1 MKTLE
6 NIQNVN
12 SNAANVASNNNKIND
27 FGQKIGG
34 ARKDLYQAAH
44 EWAAQLA
51 DITAE
56 ALTKAGGV
64 SKLVRLPNL
73 EKLTEAGAITADQAR
88 AALIIWRGIERK
100 PQGSYRADRWAERTR
115 ARLEAAA
122 AVITATEPQGEDV
135 ADIIRA
141 ARESAEFAVITAA
154 QWPAEPFTFGNYTVS
169 YSLYS
174 EPRKLRIIGGRY
186 YRGEASTDPADI
198 VRQLREMTAADA
210 EKAAESRARGP
221 RLGVYHTSDFTRYF
235 IAVEN
240 KCEIVLKVCDTYQE
254 ATEAARNERAELLA
268 KYENLK
274 SFPALRRSW
283 NRPRVGKEWHAE
295 DVTPEQF
302 AAAIPFKGVEFG
314 NWLNQDER
322 AALLNS
328 AFDGFH
334 DLADLLGIAPAAVSL
349 GGMLNFSFATRGHA
363 GSAAHFDSCYNTIN
377 LNKRNGAGCMAHE
390 WLHACDHFAAVLAGR
405 GSCTSWGEAFATECN
420 KESNHPAD
428 IAARELVAAIRK
440 MDYYTRSRNYQTIS
454 GKSQGG
460 ADYYTQPCELAA
472 RGFEGVV
479 LYLLNCAGG
488 CSDFLVNLQSWRDFE
503 RDDAGHR
510 RDCYPY
516 PSDAEAAALV
526 PYYVAFFRALFGSCQ
541 VSKKAAEGVA
551 AATLQAAEEK
561 AEADRRA
568 AEKAEQERKES
579 EERRAAR
586 RAELDRKAEE
596 QRKENERKAE
606 EIKQK
611 AAHAVELL
619 RDVLTARHFD
629 TIATGYDSATAYA
642 VAHLEGEIYTLSA
655 DIKTADEQGRPY
667 VANRPAACVSYKYI
681 HNAKRII
688 CRRWQGASI
697 RSNKRTARELVESLG
712 AVDVRDIVRTFADF
726 EKADTWQA
734 AAHLWDATQ
743 RLHEAQGRRASEA
756 TEKPAT
762 GTKAAEGTDTKPAT
776 ADGLTMEKY
785 SEKATVIRGYNAD
798 QLAELLAMGGKEW
811 RNLKGGK
818 GVIFS
823 TRRHADE
830 LAAWME
836 KQQGE
841 GTTAP
846 AADQPAES
854 APAATL
860 QEAGEISD
868 TESETPAETLPD
880 WATEGARAT
889 ILRNGEQLRGYITE
903 IHKAFRG
910 GHYLCTFHELG
921 TLFNIPVNV
930 SDCAPVEEPAA
941 VLPDWLTVG
950 ARVRTRGR
958 YMLSARTMRRE
969 WVEGEEMTVKA
980 INADF
985 VSLEN
990 RRDDGI
996 ITSSQSIA
1004 TENAAAELTPI
1015 YSASEKLRNSESKES
1030 DAFNLPS
1037 RDEIRQT
1044 AKLGEA
1050 TEIEPAAIA
1059 ASIDTNEDT
1068 ADASEE
1074 PAEVISTP
1082 TRTKSLTYQDQ
1093 PDPDTLPAD
1102 LPAELLKFY
1111 EVNRDASEENPAP
1124 VCLFYEPGVK
1134 KYQAFGSDAHL
1145 LAQEFGAAVITFTE
1159 GTEYRHGATF
1169 PHAIDFADFPAAELS
1184 ARLHWLTRE
1193 GYAVAVFAA
1202 ADCLPTLNPAAPD
1215 WQERDRA
1222 RRDRCYSETLEL
1234 GDGVTRVMESERNIY
1249 DFHYELSFR
1258 YYKGGDLLAMFHAT
1272 GYPEKWDY
1280 IGTIRPPHA
1289 GRFSN
1294 GAMVEHFATIWQ
1306 AERYILAEIAKG
1318 LQPYNTPTDPAP
1330 EPSGDGV
1337 GICHSFDTNQDTAT
1351 LQEAG
1356 EITAD
1361 PLCITITREEIETT
1375 SALYNFAAD
1384 TLVRLRYNNPE
1395 CINTDEGFAYVW
1407 GRPCI
1412 DKAADALNIDRA
1424 ALFDWC
1430 YNNSDFITT
1439 RVIVR
1444 AAIALSPNSPA
1455 PNQAHRLFEWSLIE
1469 ERAKTADG
1477 RTLTVAG
1484 YFFRAPRVFDA
1495 KYYKELITAEW
1506 WGNDPRP
1513 FQFGDHSFSCI
1524 YKGGDMWDILS
1535 ADGTRQQDLTTDE
1548 LADFLEEEYKYSRKA
1563 AAKSEA
1569 PKPQPSAWVTDYT
1582 ADDFLKLE
1590 ANPEAIEADGDIMGK
1605 RLRHCQS
1612 GGLGE
1617 LQVFIQDY
1625 AGNERHAIYYIWDE
1639 FMQEVR
1645 ANVRPLDW
1653 LRRHFCP
1660 ANGWHEVAA

>member
-1 MKTLE
+1 M
-6 NIQNVN
+6 
-12 SNAANVASNNNKIND
+12 
-27 FGQKIGG
+27 
-34 ARKDLYQAAH
+34 
-44 EWAAQLA
+44 
-51 DITAE
+51 
-56 ALTKAGGV
+56 
-64 SKLVRLPNL
+64 
-73 EKLTEAGAITADQAR
+73 
-88 AALIIWRGIERK
+88 
-100 PQGSYRADRWAERTR
+100 
-115 ARLEAAA
+115 
-122 AVITATEPQGEDV
+122 
-135 ADIIRA
+135 ADIIKA

-174 EPRKLRIIGGRY
+174 EPRKLRIIGARY

-221 RLGVYHTSDFTRYF
+221 RLGVYHTSDYTRYF

-254 ATEAARNERAELLA
+254 AAEAARNERAELLA

-302 AAAIPFKGVEFG
+302 AAVLPFRGVEFG

-334 DLADLLGIAPAAVSL
+334 DLADLLGIPAAAVSL
-349 GGMLNFSFATRGHA
+349 GGRLNFSFATRGHA

-440 MDYYTRSRNYQTIS
+440 MDYYTRSRNYQLIS

-541 VSKKAAEGVA
+541 VSEKAAEGVA
-551 AATLQAAEEK
+551 AATLQAQQEK

-568 AEKAEQERKES
+568 QEKAEQERKAS

-596 QRKENERKAE
+596 QRKESERKAAE
-606 EIKQK
+606 VK
-611 AAHAVELL
+611 AKAEATRAAIVE
-619 RDVLTARHFD
+619 RLTAAHFD
-629 TIATGYDSATAYA
+629 TIATDCDAAA
-642 VAHLEGEIYTLSA
+642 VYFAAHLEGEIYTGKA
-655 DIKTADEQGRPY
+655 DIKSDPAEIAATVQAAP
-667 VANRPAACVSYKYI
+667 VACLQYKYI
-681 HNAKRII
+681 HNAKRVI
-688 CRRWQGASI
+688 CHRWQVASV
-697 RSNKRTARELVESLG
+697 RSNKRTARELLESLQPSE
-712 AVDVRDIVRTFADF
+712 VRAICRAFVDF
-726 EKADTWQA
+726 ESADNWQKAARIWSD
-734 AAHLWDATQ
+734 TQ
-743 RLHEAQGRRASEA
+743 RTHEAQKAAQNRTSSESNAESISSAAESRERKA
-756 TEKPAT
+756 TAKPANEPT
-762 GTKAAEGTDTKPAT
+762 ANEPTEGNQES

-836 KQQGE
+836 QQQGE

-854 APAATL
+854 VPAATL
-860 QEAGEISD
+860 EPAQDITD
-868 TESETPAETLPD
+868 TESETPAETLPE
-880 WATEGARAT
+880 WATEGARVT

-910 GHYLCTFHELG
+910 AHYLCTFHELG

-941 VLPDWLTVG
+941 VLPEWLKVG

-1015 YSASEKLRNSESKES
+1015 YSASEISQPAES
-1030 DAFNLPS
+1030 
-1037 RDEIRQT
+1037 
-1044 AKLGEA
+1044 
-1050 TEIEPAAIA
+1050 EPAAIA
-1059 ASIDTNEDT
+1059 ASEEKGAPLTEPNRDGLPDWLHVGTRFCLLDFVTGKPTAVRYTCAAIDYEAKTVTIPEAADTFRGGSRVYRWDAFHWATFAPVTDEGETETPETWQAGRVTVTKT
-1068 ADASEE
+1068 ADTITTTENRKTDVFEIVDEWPAGYYVWNIGREHFPVPGYLPLCKDGVNVESFQRNIDRDHLKAIKVQSE
-1074 PAEVISTP
+1074 AAALACMDYAYHHDRP
-1082 TRTKSLTYQDQ
+1082 TREDY
-1093 PDPDTLPAD
+1093 
-1102 LPAELLKFY
+1102 LK
-1111 EVNRDASEENPAP
+1111 V
-1124 VCLFYEPGVK
+1124 
-1134 KYQAFGSDAHL
+1134 
-1145 LAQEFGAAVITFTE
+1145 LAQ
-1159 GTEYRHGATF
+1159 Y
-1169 PHAIDFADFPAAELS
+1169 
-1184 ARLHWLTRE
+1184 
-1193 GYAVAVFAA
+1193 
-1202 ADCLPTLNPAAPD
+1202 
-1215 WQERDRA
+1215 
-1222 RRDRCYSETLEL
+1222 
-1234 GDGVTRVMESERNIY
+1234 
-1249 DFHYELSFR
+1249 
-1258 YYKGGDLLAMFHAT
+1258 
-1272 GYPEKWDY
+1272 
-1280 IGTIRPPHA
+1280 
-1289 GRFSN
+1289 
-1294 GAMVEHFATIWQ
+1294 
-1306 AERYILAEIAKG
+1306 
-1318 LQPYNTPTDPAP
+1318 PTDPAP
-1330 EPSGDGV
+1330 DPSGEGV
-1337 GICHSFDTNQDTAT
+1337 GICHSYEKGAQCYSTPEK
-1351 LQEAG
+1351 LGEA
-1356 EITAD
+1356 AD
-1361 PLCITITREEIETT
+1361 PLSDIISEAVKQESRTVSGLNYGPIKYLRNNVLYANNGRTTAENMKEYENNLHRVTDPDTYAAYLLSSYDVFVDETQVYCDLRRVFPSLTFQELCKLINDHMGENQQGNGIAAALVPDCVILAGGDEYTRRKFKERH
-1375 SALYNFAAD
+1375 D
-1384 TLVRLRYNNPE
+1384 RYSRRR
-1395 CINTDEGFAYVW
+1395 TDEKDGYNGQQWARWYD
-1407 GRPCI
+1407 RESL
-1412 DKAADALNIDRA
+1412 ALHLLLSEELFYIWENRRA
-1424 ALFDWC
+1424 A
-1430 YNNSDFITT
+1430 
-1439 RVIVR
+1439 R
-1444 AAIALSPNSPA
+1444 ALTYMQESYPDA
-1455 PNQAHRLFEWSLIE
+1455 
-1469 ERAKTADG
+1469 TAD
-1477 RTLTVAG
+1477 
-1484 YFFRAPRVFDA
+1484 
-1495 KYYKELITAEW
+1495 
-1506 WGNDPRP
+1506 
-1513 FQFGDHSFSCI
+1513 
-1524 YKGGDMWDILS
+1524 
-1535 ADGTRQQDLTTDE
+1535 
-1548 LADFLEEEYKYSRKA
+1548 
-1563 AAKSEA
+1563 
-1569 PKPQPSAWVTDYT
+1569 
-1582 ADDFLKLE
+1582 
-1590 ANPEAIEADGDIMGK
+1590 
-1605 RLRHCQS
+1605 
-1612 GGLGE
+1612 E
-1617 LQVFIQDY
+1617 LQAVFMK
-1625 AGNERHAIYYIWDE
+1625 HAEAVREIY
-1639 FMQEVR
+1639 
-1645 ANVRPLDW
+1645 
-1653 LRRHFCP
+1653 
-1660 ANGWHEVAA
+1660 G

>member
-1 MKTLE
+1 MNTTINTTNRE
-6 NIQNVN
+6 NM
-12 SNAANVASNNNKIND
+12 NAANMGASNKIND

-34 ARKDLYQAAH
+34 ARKDLYQAAN
-44 EWAAQLA
+44 EWAEKLA

-73 EKLTEAGAITADQAR
+73 ESMAAAGAITADQAR

-122 AVITATEPQGEDV
+122 AIITGTEPTADNV
-135 ADIIRA
+135 ADIIKA
-141 ARESAEFAVITAA
+141 ARESAEFAVISAA
-154 QWPAEPFTFGNYTVS
+154 NWPADPFTFGNYTVS

-174 EPRKLRIIGGRY
+174 TPAKLRIIGGHY

-198 VRQLREMTAADA
+198 ARQLREMTAADA

-221 RLGVYHTSDFTRYF
+221 RLGVYHTSDYTRYF

-268 KYENLK
+268 KYEALRT
-274 SFPALRRSW
+274 FPALRRAW

-302 AAAIPFKGVEFG
+302 AAVIPFKGVEFG

-334 DLADLLGIAPAAVSL
+334 DLADLLGIPAAAVSL

-363 GSAAHFDSCYNTIN
+363 GSAAHFDSAFNTIN

-428 IAARELVAAIRK
+428 IAARELVAEIRK
-440 MDYYTRSRNYQTIS
+440 MDYYTRSKNYQIIS
-454 GKSQGG
+454 GKTQGG

-516 PSDAEAAALV
+516 PSDAEAAALL
-526 PYYVAFFRALFGSCQ
+526 PYYMAFFRALFGACE
-541 VSKKAAEGVA
+541 VSQKAAEGVA
-551 AATLQAAEEK
+551 AATLQAAQEK

-579 EERRAAR
+579 EARRAAR

-596 QRKENERKAE
+596 QRKEQERQAAEIKAKAE
-606 EIKQK
+606 ATR
-611 AAHAVELL
+611 AAIAE
-619 RDVLTARHFD
+619 RLTAAHFD
-629 TIATGYDSATAYA
+629 TIATDCDAAA
-642 VAHLEGEIYTLSA
+642 VYFAAHLEGEIYTGKVE
-655 DIKTADEQGRPY
+655 IKSDPAEIAAAVQAAP
-667 VANRPAACVSYKYI
+667 VACLKYKYI
-681 HNAKRII
+681 HNAKRVI
-688 CRRWQGASI
+688 CHRWQVASV
-697 RSNKRTARELVESLG
+697 RSNKRTARELLASLQPSE
-712 AVDVRDIVRTFADF
+712 VRAICRAFVDF
-726 EKADTWQA
+726 ERADNWQKAARIWSD
-734 AAHLWDATQ
+734 TQ
-743 RLHEAQGRRASEA
+743 RTHEAQKAA
-756 TEKPAT
+756 QKPANEPT
-762 GTKAAEGTDTKPAT
+762 ANDQAESAT
-776 ADGLTMEKY
+776 TAQGLTMEKY

-798 QLAELLAMGGKEW
+798 QLAELLEMGGKEW

-823 TRRHADE
+823 TRRHGDE

-836 KQQGE
+836 QQQGE

-846 AADQPAES
+846 ATDQPAES
-854 APAATL
+854 VPAATL
-860 QEAGEISD
+860 EPAQDITATTNE
-868 TESETPAETLPD
+868 PAETLPE
-880 WATEGARAT
+880 WATEGARVT

-903 IHKAFRG
+903 IHKTFRG
-910 GHYLCTFHELG
+910 ERYTCTFNELG
-921 TLFNIPVNV
+921 TLFNTRVNV
-930 SDCAPVEEPAA
+930 SDCAPVEIPA
-941 VLPDWLTVG
+941 LPDWLRVG

-958 YMLSARTMRRE
+958 YMISARNMRRE

-990 RRDDGI
+990 RNEEGI
-996 ITSSQSIA
+996 ITNSQSIA
-1004 TENAAAELTPI
+1004 TENAAAELTPVL
-1015 YSASEKLRNSESKES
+1015 YEASEITAPAESEPAES
-1030 DAFNLPS
+1030 
-1037 RDEIRQT
+1037 
-1044 AKLGEA
+1044 
-1050 TEIEPAAIA
+1050 EPAAIA
-1059 ASIDTNEDT
+1059 ASIDTNEPET
-1068 ADASEE
+1068 NKGETT
-1074 PAEVISTP
+1074 STP
-1082 TRTKSLTYQDQ
+1082 TRAKSLTYQDQ

-1111 EVNRDASEENPAP
+1111 EVNRDASDENPAP

-1145 LAQEFGAAVITFTE
+1145 LAQEFGAAVITFTQ
-1159 GTEYRHGATF
+1159 GTEYKHGEFF
-1169 PHAIDFADFPAAELS
+1169 PHPIDQADFPAAELTD
-1184 ARLHWLTRE
+1184 RLHWLARE

-1215 WQERDRA
+1215 WQERDKA
-1222 RRDRCYSETLEL
+1222 RRAQRYSETMEL
-1234 GDGVTRVMESERNIY
+1234 SDGVTRIMESERNLY
-1249 DFHYELSFR
+1249 DCHYELSFR

-1318 LQPYNTPTDPAP
+1318 LQPYHKPTDQVLINLEGLWFFGTISRTTGHLSMRGSQIAMANFTDF
-1330 EPSGDGV
+1330 G
-1337 GICHSFDTNQDTAT
+1337 TYTAKI
-1351 LQEAG
+1351 Q
-1356 EITAD
+1356 
-1361 PLCITITREEIETT
+1361 PLSITINCDYKVEPPQQLVISNITT
-1375 SALYNFAAD
+1375 TPHLQLALKSTY
-1384 TLVRLRYNNPE
+1384 RLR
-1395 CINTDEGFAYVW
+1395 F
-1407 GRPCI
+1407 
-1412 DKAADALNIDRA
+1412 DKVYR
-1424 ALFDWC
+1424 
-1430 YNNSDFITT
+1430 
-1439 RVIVR
+1439 
-1444 AAIALSPNSPA
+1444 
-1455 PNQAHRLFEWSLIE
+1455 
-1469 ERAKTADG
+1469 
-1477 RTLTVAG
+1477 
-1484 YFFRAPRVFDA
+1484 
-1495 KYYKELITAEW
+1495 
-1506 WGNDPRP
+1506 
-1513 FQFGDHSFSCI
+1513 
-1524 YKGGDMWDILS
+1524 
-1535 ADGTRQQDLTTDE
+1535 
-1548 LADFLEEEYKYSRKA
+1548 
-1563 AAKSEA
+1563 
-1569 PKPQPSAWVTDYT
+1569 
-1582 ADDFLKLE
+1582 
-1590 ANPEAIEADGDIMGK
+1590 
-1605 RLRHCQS
+1605 
-1612 GGLGE
+1612 GE
-1617 LQVFIQDY
+1617 S
-1625 AGNERHAIYYIWDE
+1625 YI
-1639 FMQEVR
+1639 F
-1645 ANVRPLDW
+1645 
-1653 LRRHFCP
+1653 
-1660 ANGWHEVAA
+1660 

>member
-1 MKTLE
+1 MNTTINTNRHE
-6 NIQNVN
+6 NM
-12 SNAANVASNNNKIND
+12 NAAAMVAGINNKIND

-34 ARKDLYQAAH
+34 ARKDMYQAAN

-64 SKLVRLPNL
+64 SKLLHLPNL
-73 EKLTEAGAITADQAR
+73 EKMTEAGAISADQAR

-115 ARLEAAA
+115 ARLEAVAA
-122 AVITATEPQGEDV
+122 IITGTEPTADNV
-135 ADIIRA
+135 ADIIKA
-141 ARESAEFAVITAA
+141 ARESAEFAVINAA
-154 QWPAEPFTFGNYTVS
+154 QWPAVPFTFGNYSVS
-169 YSLYS
+169 YNDYCT
-174 EPRKLRIIGGRY
+174 PRKLRIIGGRY
-186 YRGEASTDPADI
+186 YRGEGSTNPADI

-221 RLGVYHTSDFTRYF
+221 RLGVYHTSDYTRYF

-268 KYENLK
+268 KYDALRT
-274 SFPALRRSW
+274 FPALRRSW

-428 IAARELVAAIRK
+428 IAARELVATIRK
-440 MDYYTRSRNYQTIS
+440 MDYYTRTKNYQLIS

-541 VSKKAAEGVA
+541 VSQKAADGVA

-568 AEKAEQERKES
+568 AEKAAKEKAES
-579 EERRAAR
+579 EARRAAR
-586 RAELDRKAEE
+586 RAELDHKAEE
-596 QRKENERKAE
+596 QRKENERKAAE
-606 EIKQK
+606 VK
-611 AAHAVELL
+611 AKAEATRAAIVE
-619 RDVLTARHFD
+619 RLTAAHFD
-629 TIATGYDSATAYA
+629 TIATDCDAAA
-642 VAHLEGEIYTLSA
+642 VYFAAHLEGEIYTGKA
-655 DIKTADEQGRPY
+655 DIKSDPAEIAATVQAAP
-667 VANRPAACVSYKYI
+667 VACLQYKYI
-681 HNAKRII
+681 HNAKRVI
-688 CRRWQGASI
+688 CHRWQVASV
-697 RSNKRTARELVESLG
+697 RSNKRTARELLESLQPSE
-712 AVDVRDIVRTFADF
+712 VRAICRAFVDF
-726 EKADTWQA
+726 ESADNWQKAAKIYADTM
-734 AAHLWDATQ
+734 
-743 RLHEAQGRRASEA
+743 RSREALNKR
-756 TEKPAT
+756 TEKPAN
-762 GTKAAEGTDTKPAT
+762 EPT
-776 ADGLTMEKY
+776 ANEPTESKGESVTTAQGLTMEKY

-823 TRRHADE
+823 TRRHGDE

-836 KQQGE
+836 QQQGE

-854 APAATL
+854 V
-860 QEAGEISD
+860 
-868 TESETPAETLPD
+868 PAETLPE
-880 WATEGARAT
+880 WATEGARVT

-910 GHYLCTFHELG
+910 ARYLCTFHELG

-941 VLPDWLTVG
+941 VLPEWLTVG

-969 WVEGEEMTVKA
+969 WVEGEEMTIKA

-1015 YSASEKLRNSESKES
+1015 YSASEISQPAES
-1030 DAFNLPS
+1030 
-1037 RDEIRQT
+1037 
-1044 AKLGEA
+1044 
-1050 TEIEPAAIA
+1050 EPAAIA
-1059 ASIDTNEDT
+1059 ASIDTNEPET
-1068 ADASEE
+1068 NEAGT
-1074 PAEVISTP
+1074 ISTP
-1082 TRTKSLTYQDQ
+1082 TRAKAYTYQDQ
-1093 PDPDTLPAD
+1093 PAADTLPED

-1111 EVNRDASEENPAP
+1111 EVNRDASDENPAP

-1145 LAQEFGAAVITFTE
+1145 LATEFGAAVITFKQT
-1159 GTEYRHGATF
+1159 TEYKHGKNF
-1169 PHAIDFADFPAAELS
+1169 PHPIDFADFPAAELS
-1184 ARLHWLTRE
+1184 ARLQWLNRE
-1193 GYAVAVFAA
+1193 GYAVAVFAF
-1202 ADCLPTLNPAAPD
+1202 ADGLPTLNPAAPD
-1215 WQERDRA
+1215 WQERDKA
-1222 RRDRCYSETLEL
+1222 RRAQRYSETLEL
-1234 GDGVTRVMESERNIY
+1234 GDGVTRIMESERNIY
-1249 DFHYELSFR
+1249 DCHYELSYR

-1289 GRFSN
+1289 GLFSN

-1306 AERYILAEIAKG
+1306 AERYMLAEIAKG
-1318 LQPYNTPTDPAP
+1318 LQPYHKPTDPAP

-1337 GICHSFDTNQDTAT
+1337 GVCHSY
-1351 LQEAG
+1351 
-1356 EITAD
+1356 
-1361 PLCITITREEIETT
+1361 ETGAPCYST
-1375 SALYNFAAD
+1375 S
-1384 TLVRLRYNNPE
+1384 
-1395 CINTDEGFAYVW
+1395 
-1407 GRPCI
+1407 
-1412 DKAADALNIDRA
+1412 
-1424 ALFDWC
+1424 
-1430 YNNSDFITT
+1430 
-1439 RVIVR
+1439 
-1444 AAIALSPNSPA
+1444 
-1455 PNQAHRLFEWSLIE
+1455 
-1469 ERAKTADG
+1469 
-1477 RTLTVAG
+1477 
-1484 YFFRAPRVFDA
+1484 
-1495 KYYKELITAEW
+1495 
-1506 WGNDPRP
+1506 
-1513 FQFGDHSFSCI
+1513 
-1524 YKGGDMWDILS
+1524 
-1535 ADGTRQQDLTTDE
+1535 
-1548 LADFLEEEYKYSRKA
+1548 
-1563 AAKSEA
+1563 AKSENRREVTTLINGNGQPYKVEVPTVEIHGFTNSGCLA
-1569 PKPQPSAWVTDYT
+1569 HIEENTGLHFEEIHKDSVYRAQPQKW
-1582 ADDFLKLE
+1582 E
-1590 ANPEAIEADGDIMGK
+1590 
-1605 RLRHCQS
+1605 Q
-1612 GGLGE
+1612 
-1617 LQVFIQDY
+1617 
-1625 AGNERHAIYYIWDE
+1625 
-1639 FMQEVR
+1639 
-1645 ANVRPLDW
+1645 
-1653 LRRHFCP
+1653 
-1660 ANGWHEVAA
+1660 VAALLLTYNWLTRYYKCAHRENVLVLRADCNTPTAATLYYKQDGQEFVGIRGAY

>member
-1 MKTLE
+1 MKTLQNINRE
-6 NIQNVN
+6 NI
-12 SNAANVASNNNKIND
+12 NAANTGASYNKIDD
-27 FGQKIGG
+27 FGAKIGG
-34 ARKDLYQAAH
+34 ARKDQYAAAR
-44 EWAAQLA
+44 EWAEKLA

-73 EKLTEAGAITADQAR
+73 ESMTAAGAITADQAR

-122 AVITATEPQGEDV
+122 AIITGTEPTADNV
-135 ADIIRA
+135 ADIIKD
-141 ARESAEFAVITAA
+141 ARESAEFAVISAA
-154 QWPAEPFTFGNYTVS
+154 NWPAEPFTFGNYTVK
-169 YSLYS
+169 YPTYCDTK
-174 EPRKLRIIGGRY
+174 KLRIIGGHY

-198 VRQLREMTAADA
+198 ARQLREMTAADA

-221 RLGVYHTSDFTRYF
+221 RLGIYHTSDYTRYF

-254 ATEAARNERAELLA
+254 AAEAARNERAELLA
-268 KYENLK
+268 KYDNLK

-302 AAAIPFKGVEFG
+302 AAVLPFRGVEFG

-334 DLADLLGIAPAAVSL
+334 DLADLLGIPAAAVSL

-420 KESNHPAD
+420 KESDHPAD
-428 IAARELVAAIRK
+428 IAARDLIRIIK
-440 MDYYTRSRNYQTIS
+440 SMDYYTRSRNYQAIS

-516 PSDAEAAALV
+516 PSDAEAAALL
-526 PYYVAFFRALFGSCQ
+526 PYYMEFFRALFGSCQ
-541 VSKKAAEGVA
+541 VSEKAAEGVA
-551 AATLQAAEEK
+551 AATLQAQQEK

-568 AEKAEQERKES
+568 AEKAEQERKEA

-596 QRKENERKAE
+596 QRKENERKAAE
-606 EIKQK
+606 VK
-611 AAHAVELL
+611 AKAEATRAAIVE
-619 RDVLTARHFD
+619 RLTAAHFD
-629 TIATGYDSATAYA
+629 TIATDCDAAA
-642 VAHLEGEIYTLSA
+642 VYFAAHLEGEIYTGKA
-655 DIKTADEQGRPY
+655 DIKSDPAEIAATVQAAP
-667 VANRPAACVSYKYI
+667 VACLKYKYI
-681 HNAKRII
+681 HNAKRVI
-688 CRRWQGASI
+688 CHRWQVASI
-697 RSNKRTARELVESLG
+697 RSNKRTARELLESLQPSE
-712 AVDVRDIVRTFADF
+712 VRAICCAFVDF
-726 EKADTWQA
+726 ESADNWQKAARIWSD
-734 AAHLWDATQ
+734 TQ
-743 RLHEAQGRRASEA
+743 RTREELNKR
-756 TEKPAT
+756 TEKPAN
-762 GTKAAEGTDTKPAT
+762 EPT
-776 ADGLTMEKY
+776 ANEPTESKGEIVTTAQCLTMEKY
-785 SEKATVIRGYNAD
+785 SEKATVIRGYNAE

-811 RNLKGGK
+811 HRLKGGK

-836 KQQGE
+836 QQQGE

-854 APAATL
+854 VPATTL
-860 QEAGEISD
+860 QEAGEISG
-868 TESETPAETLPD
+868 TES
-880 WATEGARAT
+880 
-889 ILRNGEQLRGYITE
+889 
-903 IHKAFRG
+903 
-910 GHYLCTFHELG
+910 
-921 TLFNIPVNV
+921 
-930 SDCAPVEEPAA
+930 EPAA
-941 VLPDWLTVG
+941 VLPEWLKVG

-1004 TENAAAELTPI
+1004 TDKAAAELTPI
-1015 YSASEKLRNSESKES
+1015 YSASEISQPAES
-1030 DAFNLPS
+1030 
-1037 RDEIRQT
+1037 
-1044 AKLGEA
+1044 
-1050 TEIEPAAIA
+1050 EPAAIA
-1059 ASIDTNEDT
+1059 ASIDTNEAGT
-1068 ADASEE
+1068 
-1074 PAEVISTP
+1074 ISTP
-1082 TRTKSLTYQDQ
+1082 TRAKAYTYQDQ
-1093 PDPDTLPAD
+1093 PAADTLPDD

-1111 EVNRDASEENPAP
+1111 EVNRDASDENPAP

-1145 LAQEFGAAVITFTE
+1145 LALEFGAAVITFTQE
-1159 GTEYRHGATF
+1159 TEYKHGKKF
-1169 PHAIDFADFPAAELS
+1169 PHPIDFADFPAAELS
-1184 ARLHWLTRE
+1184 ARLQWLNRE

-1202 ADCLPTLNPAAPD
+1202 ADCLPTLDPAAPD
-1215 WQERDRA
+1215 WKEREKA
-1222 RRDRCYSETLEL
+1222 RRDRRYSETLEL
-1234 GDGVTRVMESERNIY
+1234 GDGVTRIMESERNIY
-1249 DFHYELSFR
+1249 DGHYEISFR

-1294 GAMVEHFATIWQ
+1294 GQMVEHFRTFWQ
-1306 AERYILAEIAKG
+1306 AERYMLAEIAKG
-1318 LQPYNTPTDPAP
+1318 LQPYHKPTDPTP
-1330 EPSGDGV
+1330 DSSGEGV
-1337 GICHSFDTNQDTAT
+1337 GVCHSY
-1351 LQEAG
+1351 
-1356 EITAD
+1356 
-1361 PLCITITREEIETT
+1361 ETGAPCYST
-1375 SALYNFAAD
+1375 S
-1384 TLVRLRYNNPE
+1384 
-1395 CINTDEGFAYVW
+1395 
-1407 GRPCI
+1407 
-1412 DKAADALNIDRA
+1412 
-1424 ALFDWC
+1424 
-1430 YNNSDFITT
+1430 
-1439 RVIVR
+1439 
-1444 AAIALSPNSPA
+1444 
-1455 PNQAHRLFEWSLIE
+1455 
-1469 ERAKTADG
+1469 
-1477 RTLTVAG
+1477 
-1484 YFFRAPRVFDA
+1484 
-1495 KYYKELITAEW
+1495 
-1506 WGNDPRP
+1506 
-1513 FQFGDHSFSCI
+1513 
-1524 YKGGDMWDILS
+1524 
-1535 ADGTRQQDLTTDE
+1535 
-1548 LADFLEEEYKYSRKA
+1548 
-1563 AAKSEA
+1563 AKSE
-1569 PKPQPSAWVTDYT
+1569 PT
-1582 ADDFLKLE
+1582 AKAEPTRNQEIAKIILQQLGGRQFAMMTGAKQFVAIDNGVRFRIGRNKTRANLVKIVLRGDDTY
-1590 ANPEAIEADGDIMGK
+1590 NM
-1605 RLRHCQS
+1605 
-1612 GGLGE
+1612 
-1617 LQVFIQDY
+1617 
-1625 AGNERHAIYYIWDE
+1625 E
-1639 FMQEVR
+1639 FWHIGQEVNPYTILMHYANKGLSEEEFNKQVKAATER
-1645 ANVRPLDW
+1645 AQK
-1653 LRRHFCP
+1653 
-1660 ANGWHEVAA
+1660 AAEPVKLKAYEGIYCDQLQELFTQYTELYTRLF

>member
-1 MKTLE
+1 MNTTINTNRHE
-6 NIQNVN
+6 NM
-12 SNAANVASNNNKIND
+12 NAAAMVAGINNKIND

-34 ARKDLYQAAH
+34 ARKDMYQAAN

-64 SKLVRLPNL
+64 SKLLHLPNL
-73 EKLTEAGAITADQAR
+73 EKMTEAGAISADQAR

-115 ARLEAAA
+115 ARLEAVAA
-122 AVITATEPQGEDV
+122 IITGTEPTADNV
-135 ADIIRA
+135 ADIIKA
-141 ARESAEFAVITAA
+141 ARESAEFAVINAA
-154 QWPAEPFTFGNYTVS
+154 QWPAVPFTFGNYSVS
-169 YSLYS
+169 YYDYCT
-174 EPRKLRIIGGRY
+174 PRKLRIIGGRY
-186 YRGEASTDPADI
+186 YRGEGSTNPADI

-221 RLGVYHTSDFTRYF
+221 RLGVYHTSDYTRYF

-268 KYENLK
+268 KYDALRT
-274 SFPALRRSW
+274 FPALRRSW

-349 GGMLNFSFATRGHA
+349 GGRLNFSFATRGHA

-440 MDYYTRSRNYQTIS
+440 MDYYTRSKNYQLIS

-541 VSKKAAEGVA
+541 VSQKAAEGVA

-568 AEKAEQERKES
+568 AEKAAKEKAES
-579 EERRAAR
+579 EARRAAR

-596 QRKENERKAE
+596 QRKENERKAAE
-606 EIKQK
+606 VK
-611 AAHAVELL
+611 AKAEATRAAIVE
-619 RDVLTARHFD
+619 RLTAAHFD
-629 TIATGYDSATAYA
+629 TIATDCDAAA
-642 VAHLEGEIYTLSA
+642 VYFAAHLEGEIYTGKA
-655 DIKTADEQGRPY
+655 DIKSNPAEIAAAVQAAP
-667 VANRPAACVSYKYI
+667 VACLQYKYI
-681 HNAKRII
+681 HNAKRVI
-688 CRRWQGASI
+688 CRRWQVASV
-697 RSNKRTARELVESLG
+697 RSNKRTARELLESLQPSE
-712 AVDVRDIVRTFADF
+712 VRAICRAFVDF
-726 EKADTWQA
+726 ESADNWQKAAKIYADTMRSREE
-734 AAHLWDATQ
+734 LNK
-743 RLHEAQGRRASEA
+743 R
-756 TEKPAT
+756 TEKPAN
-762 GTKAAEGTDTKPAT
+762 EAT
-776 ADGLTMEKY
+776 ANEPTESATTAQGLTMEKY

-798 QLAELLAMGGKEW
+798 QLAELLEMGGKEW

-830 LAAWME
+830 LAEWM
-836 KQQGE
+836 KQQQGE

-854 APAATL
+854 VPAATL
-860 QEAGEISD
+860 EPAQDITD
-868 TESETPAETLPD
+868 TESEAAETLPE
-880 WATEGARAT
+880 WATEGARVT

-910 GHYLCTFHELG
+910 AHYLCTFHELG
-921 TLFNIPVNV
+921 TLFNIPANV

-941 VLPDWLTVG
+941 VLPEWLKVG

-958 YMLSARTMRRE
+958 YMMSARTMRRE

-1015 YSASEKLRNSESKES
+1015 YSASEISQPAES
-1030 DAFNLPS
+1030 
-1037 RDEIRQT
+1037 
-1044 AKLGEA
+1044 
-1050 TEIEPAAIA
+1050 EPAAIA
-1059 ASIDTNEDT
+1059 ASIDTNEPET
-1068 ADASEE
+1068 NEAGT
-1074 PAEVISTP
+1074 ISTP
-1082 TRTKSLTYQDQ
+1082 TRAKAYTYQDQ
-1093 PDPDTLPAD
+1093 PAADTLPED

-1111 EVNRDASEENPAP
+1111 EVNRDASDENPAP

-1145 LAQEFGAAVITFTE
+1145 LATEFGAAVITFKQT
-1159 GTEYRHGATF
+1159 TEYKHGKFF
-1169 PHAIDFADFPAAELS
+1169 PHPIDFADFPAVELS
-1184 ARLHWLTRE
+1184 DRLQWLNRE
-1193 GYAVAVFAA
+1193 GYAVAVFAF
-1202 ADCLPTLNPAAPD
+1202 ADGLPTLNPAAPD
-1215 WQERDRA
+1215 WQERDKA
-1222 RRDRCYSETLEL
+1222 RRAQRYSETLEL
-1234 GDGVTRVMESERNIY
+1234 SDGVTRVMESERNIY
-1249 DFHYELSFR
+1249 DCHYELSYR

-1289 GRFSN
+1289 GLFSN
-1294 GAMVEHFATIWQ
+1294 GAMVEHFSTIWQ
-1306 AERYILAEIAKG
+1306 AERYMLAEIAKG
-1318 LQPYNTPTDPAP
+1318 LQPYHKPTDPAP

-1337 GICHSFDTNQDTAT
+1337 GVCHSYETGAPCYSTSEKSENRREVTTLINGNGQPYKVEVPTVEIHGFTNSMGLAHIEENTGLHFEEIHKDSVYRAQPQKWEQVAALLLTYNWLTRYYNCAHRENVLVLRADCNTPTTAT
-1351 LQEAG
+1351 L
-1356 EITAD
+1356 
-1361 PLCITITREEIETT
+1361 
-1375 SALYNFAAD
+1375 
-1384 TLVRLRYNNPE
+1384 
-1395 CINTDEGFAYVW
+1395 
-1407 GRPCI
+1407 
-1412 DKAADALNIDRA
+1412 
-1424 ALFDWC
+1424 
-1430 YNNSDFITT
+1430 
-1439 RVIVR
+1439 
-1444 AAIALSPNSPA
+1444 
-1455 PNQAHRLFEWSLIE
+1455 
-1469 ERAKTADG
+1469 
-1477 RTLTVAG
+1477 
-1484 YFFRAPRVFDA
+1484 
-1495 KYYKELITAEW
+1495 YYK
-1506 WGNDPRP
+1506 
-1513 FQFGDHSFSCI
+1513 Q
-1524 YKGGDMWDILS
+1524 
-1535 ADGTRQQDLTTDE
+1535 DGQ
-1548 LADFLEEEYKYSRKA
+1548 
-1563 AAKSEA
+1563 
-1569 PKPQPSAWVTDYT
+1569 
-1582 ADDFLKLE
+1582 
-1590 ANPEAIEADGDIMGK
+1590 
-1605 RLRHCQS
+1605 
-1612 GGLGE
+1612 
-1617 LQVFIQDY
+1617 
-1625 AGNERHAIYYIWDE
+1625 E
-1639 FMQEVR
+1639 FVGIR
-1645 ANVRPLDW
+1645 GAY
-1653 LRRHFCP
+1653 
-1660 ANGWHEVAA
+1660 

>member
-1 MKTLE
+1 MKTTANGTTAAQVNNNRE
-6 NIQNVN
+6 NM
-12 SNAANVASNNNKIND
+12 NAANTGASYNKIDD
-27 FGQKIGG
+27 FGAKIGG
-34 ARKDLYQAAH
+34 ARKDQYAAAR
-44 EWAAQLA
+44 EWAEKLA
-51 DITAE
+51 DITAD

-73 EKLTEAGAITADQAR
+73 ESMAAAGAITADQAR

-100 PQGSYRADRWAERTR
+100 PQGNYRADRWAERTR

-122 AVITATEPQGEDV
+122 AIITGTEPTADNV
-135 ADIIRA
+135 ADIIKA

-169 YSLYS
+169 FSLYS

-254 ATEAARNERAELLA
+254 AAEAARNERAELLA
-268 KYENLK
+268 KYDALRT
-274 SFPALRRSW
+274 FPALRRSW

-440 MDYYTRSRNYQTIS
+440 MDYYTRSRNYQAIS

-541 VSKKAAEGVA
+541 VSEKAAEGVA
-551 AATLQAAEEK
+551 AATLQAQQEK

-568 AEKAEQERKES
+568 QEKAEQERKAS

-596 QRKENERKAE
+596 QRKENERKAAE
-606 EIKQK
+606 VK
-611 AAHAVELL
+611 AKAEATRAAIVE
-619 RDVLTARHFD
+619 RLTAAHFD
-629 TIATGYDSATAYA
+629 TIATDCDAAA
-642 VAHLEGEIYTLSA
+642 VYFAAHLEGEIYTGKA
-655 DIKTADEQGRPY
+655 DIKSDPAEIAATVQAAP
-667 VANRPAACVSYKYI
+667 VACLQYKYI
-681 HNAKRII
+681 HNAKRVI
-688 CRRWQGASI
+688 CHRWQVASV
-697 RSNKRTARELVESLG
+697 RSNKRTARELLESLQPSE
-712 AVDVRDIVRTFADF
+712 VRAICRAFVDF
-726 EKADTWQA
+726 ESADNWQKAARIWSD
-734 AAHLWDATQ
+734 TQ
-743 RLHEAQGRRASEA
+743 RTHEAQKAA
-756 TEKPAT
+756 QKPAN
-762 GTKAAEGTDTKPAT
+762 EPT
-776 ADGLTMEKY
+776 ANEPTESKGESVTTAQGLTMEQY

-811 RNLKGGK
+811 HRLKGGK

-836 KQQGE
+836 QQQGE
-841 GTTAP
+841 GTT
-846 AADQPAES
+846 
-854 APAATL
+854 
-860 QEAGEISD
+860 
-868 TESETPAETLPD
+868 
-880 WATEGARAT
+880 
-889 ILRNGEQLRGYITE
+889 
-903 IHKAFRG
+903 
-910 GHYLCTFHELG
+910 
-921 TLFNIPVNV
+921 
-930 SDCAPVEEPAA
+930 APVEEPAA
-941 VLPDWLTVG
+941 VLPEWLTVG

-958 YMLSARTMRRE
+958 YMMSARTMRRE
-969 WVEGEEMTVKA
+969 WVEGEEMTVTA

-1015 YSASEKLRNSESKES
+1015 YSASEISQPAES
-1030 DAFNLPS
+1030 
-1037 RDEIRQT
+1037 
-1044 AKLGEA
+1044 
-1050 TEIEPAAIA
+1050 EPAAIA
-1059 ASIDTNEDT
+1059 ASIDTNE
-1068 ADASEE
+1068 A
-1074 PAEVISTP
+1074 PAETISTP
-1082 TRTKSLTYQDQ
+1082 TRAKAQTYQDK
-1093 PDPDTLPAD
+1093 PDADTLPDD
-1102 LPAELLKFY
+1102 LPADVLKFY
-1111 EVNRDASEENPAP
+1111 EVNRDASDENPAP
-1124 VCLFYEPGVK
+1124 VCLFWHNNSHSYTA
-1134 KYQAFGSDAHL
+1134 YGSDAHIL
-1145 LAQEFGAAVITFTE
+1145 RDELGKVCATFTTE
-1159 GTEYRHGATF
+1159 TEYKHGKRYPA
-1169 PHAIDFADFPAAELS
+1169 PIDFADIERDELPAA
-1184 ARLHWLTRE
+1184 LHWLTRE

-1215 WQERDRA
+1215 WQERDRE
-1222 RRDRCYSETLEL
+1222 RRALRYSERMEL
-1234 GDGVTRVMESERNIY
+1234 GDGVTREEESRRNIY
-1249 DFHYELSFR
+1249 DGHYNIQYR
-1258 YYKGGDLLAMFHAT
+1258 YYKNGELLAIFNAM
-1272 GYPEKWDY
+1272 GYPEKWDVISTLRPPY
-1280 IGTIRPPHA
+1280 AGHFSTGSNAAYFGTIY
-1289 GRFSN
+1289 
-1294 GAMVEHFATIWQ
+1294 E
-1306 AERYILAEIAKG
+1306 AERFMLAEIAKG
-1318 LQPYNTPTDPAP
+1318 LQPYHKPTDPTP
-1330 EPSGDGV
+1330 DPSGEGV
-1337 GICHSFDTNQDTAT
+1337 GVCHSY
-1351 LQEAG
+1351 
-1356 EITAD
+1356 
-1361 PLCITITREEIETT
+1361 ETGAPCYST
-1375 SALYNFAAD
+1375 SEK
-1384 TLVRLRYNNPE
+1384 LRNSESKESDAFNLPSR
-1395 CINTDEGFAYVW
+1395 DER
-1407 GRPCI
+1407 RP
-1412 DKAADALNIDRA
+1412 
-1424 ALFDWC
+1424 
-1430 YNNSDFITT
+1430 S
-1439 RVIVR
+1439 
-1444 AAIALSPNSPA
+1444 
-1455 PNQAHRLFEWSLIE
+1455 
-1469 ERAKTADG
+1469 
-1477 RTLTVAG
+1477 
-1484 YFFRAPRVFDA
+1484 
-1495 KYYKELITAEW
+1495 
-1506 WGNDPRP
+1506 
-1513 FQFGDHSFSCI
+1513 
-1524 YKGGDMWDILS
+1524 
-1535 ADGTRQQDLTTDE
+1535 
-1548 LADFLEEEYKYSRKA
+1548 
-1563 AAKSEA
+1563 AKSENRREVTTLINGNGQPYKMEVPTVEIHSFMNDTA
-1569 PKPQPSAWVTDYT
+1569 RAHIEENTGLHFEEIHKDSVYRAQPQKW
-1582 ADDFLKLE
+1582 E
-1590 ANPEAIEADGDIMGK
+1590 
-1605 RLRHCQS
+1605 Q
-1612 GGLGE
+1612 
-1617 LQVFIQDY
+1617 
-1625 AGNERHAIYYIWDE
+1625 
-1639 FMQEVR
+1639 
-1645 ANVRPLDW
+1645 
-1653 LRRHFCP
+1653 
-1660 ANGWHEVAA
+1660 VAALLLTYNWLTRYYNCAHRENVLVLRVDCNTPNDATLYYKQDGQEFVGIRGAY

>member
-1 MKTLE
+1 MKTTANGTTAAQVNNNRE
-6 NIQNVN
+6 NM
-12 SNAANVASNNNKIND
+12 NAANTGASYNKIDD
-27 FGQKIGG
+27 FGAKIGG
-34 ARKDLYQAAH
+34 ARKDQYAAAR
-44 EWAAQLA
+44 EWAEKLA
-51 DITAE
+51 DITAD

-73 EKLTEAGAITADQAR
+73 ESMAAAGAITADQAR

-122 AVITATEPQGEDV
+122 AIITGTEPTADNV
-135 ADIIRA
+135 ADIIKA

-169 YSLYS
+169 FSLYS

-221 RLGVYHTSDFTRYF
+221 RLGVYHTSDYTRYF

-254 ATEAARNERAELLA
+254 AAEAARNERAELLA
-268 KYENLK
+268 KYDALRT
-274 SFPALRRSW
+274 FPALRRSW

-440 MDYYTRSRNYQTIS
+440 MDYYTRSRNYQAIS

-541 VSKKAAEGVA
+541 VSEKAAEGVA
-551 AATLQAAEEK
+551 AATLQAQQEK

-568 AEKAEQERKES
+568 QEKAEQERKAS

-596 QRKENERKAE
+596 QRKENERKAAE
-606 EIKQK
+606 VK
-611 AAHAVELL
+611 AKAEATRAAIVE
-619 RDVLTARHFD
+619 RLTAAHFD
-629 TIATGYDSATAYA
+629 TIATDCDAAA
-642 VAHLEGEIYTLSA
+642 VYFAAHLEGEIYTGKA
-655 DIKTADEQGRPY
+655 EIKSD
-667 VANRPAACVSYKYI
+667 PAEIAATVQAAPLACLQYKYI
-681 HNAKRII
+681 HNAKRVI
-688 CRRWQGASI
+688 CHRWQVASV
-697 RSNKRTARELVESLG
+697 RSNKRTARELLESLQPSE
-712 AVDVRDIVRTFADF
+712 VRAICRAFVDF
-726 EKADTWQA
+726 ESADNWQKAARIWSD
-734 AAHLWDATQ
+734 TQ
-743 RLHEAQGRRASEA
+743 RTHEAQ
-756 TEKPAT
+756 KPANEPT
-762 GTKAAEGTDTKPAT
+762 ENKGESVTT
-776 ADGLTMEKY
+776 AQGLTMEQY

-811 RNLKGGK
+811 HRLKGGK

-836 KQQGE
+836 QQQGE

-846 AADQPAES
+846 AADQPA
-854 APAATL
+854 
-860 QEAGEISD
+860 
-868 TESETPAETLPD
+868 
-880 WATEGARAT
+880 
-889 ILRNGEQLRGYITE
+889 
-903 IHKAFRG
+903 
-910 GHYLCTFHELG
+910 
-921 TLFNIPVNV
+921 
-930 SDCAPVEEPAA
+930 A
-941 VLPDWLTVG
+941 VLPEWLTVG

-969 WVEGEEMTVKA
+969 WVEGEEMTVTA

-1015 YSASEKLRNSESKES
+1015 YSASEISQPAES
-1030 DAFNLPS
+1030 
-1037 RDEIRQT
+1037 
-1044 AKLGEA
+1044 
-1050 TEIEPAAIA
+1050 EPAAIA
-1059 ASIDTNEDT
+1059 AS
-1068 ADASEE
+1068 EE
-1074 PAEVISTP
+1074 EGAP
-1082 TRTKSLTYQDQ
+1082 LTE
-1093 PDPDTLPAD
+1093 P
-1102 LPAELLKFY
+1102 
-1111 EVNRDASEENPAP
+1111 NRDGLPDWLHVGTRFCLLDFVTGEPTAVRYTCAAIDYENKTVTIPEARDSFRNGSTVYRWDAFHWATFAP
-1124 VCLFYEPGVK
+1124 VT
-1134 KYQAFGSDAHL
+1134 D
-1145 LAQEFGAAVITFTE
+1145 
-1159 GTEYRHGATF
+1159 
-1169 PHAIDFADFPAAELS
+1169 D
-1184 ARLHWLTRE
+1184 
-1193 GYAVAVFAA
+1193 
-1202 ADCLPTLNPAAPD
+1202 
-1215 WQERDRA
+1215 
-1222 RRDRCYSETLEL
+1222 
-1234 GDGVTRVMESERNIY
+1234 
-1249 DFHYELSFR
+1249 
-1258 YYKGGDLLAMFHAT
+1258 
-1272 GYPEKWDY
+1272 
-1280 IGTIRPPHA
+1280 
-1289 GRFSN
+1289 
-1294 GAMVEHFATIWQ
+1294 
-1306 AERYILAEIAKG
+1306 
-1318 LQPYNTPTDPAP
+1318 TDPTP
-1330 EPSGDGV
+1330 EPSGEGVAVCHSYETGAPCYSTSEKSENRREVTTLINGNGQPYKMEVPTVEIHGFMNDTARAHIEENTGLHFEEIHKDSVYRAQPQKWEQVAALLLTYNWLTRYYNCAHRENVLVLRVDCNTPNAATLYYKQDGQEFV
-1337 GICHSFDTNQDTAT
+1337 GIR
-1351 LQEAG
+1351 G
-1356 EITAD
+1356 
-1361 PLCITITREEIETT
+1361 
-1375 SALYNFAAD
+1375 
-1384 TLVRLRYNNPE
+1384 
-1395 CINTDEGFAYVW
+1395 AY
-1407 GRPCI
+1407 
-1412 DKAADALNIDRA
+1412 
-1424 ALFDWC
+1424 
-1430 YNNSDFITT
+1430 
-1439 RVIVR
+1439 
-1444 AAIALSPNSPA
+1444 
-1455 PNQAHRLFEWSLIE
+1455 
-1469 ERAKTADG
+1469 
-1477 RTLTVAG
+1477 
-1484 YFFRAPRVFDA
+1484 
-1495 KYYKELITAEW
+1495 
-1506 WGNDPRP
+1506 
-1513 FQFGDHSFSCI
+1513 
-1524 YKGGDMWDILS
+1524 
-1535 ADGTRQQDLTTDE
+1535 
-1548 LADFLEEEYKYSRKA
+1548 
-1563 AAKSEA
+1563 
-1569 PKPQPSAWVTDYT
+1569 
-1582 ADDFLKLE
+1582 
-1590 ANPEAIEADGDIMGK
+1590 
-1605 RLRHCQS
+1605 
-1612 GGLGE
+1612 
-1617 LQVFIQDY
+1617 
-1625 AGNERHAIYYIWDE
+1625 
-1639 FMQEVR
+1639 
-1645 ANVRPLDW
+1645 
-1653 LRRHFCP
+1653 
-1660 ANGWHEVAA
+1660 

>member
-1 MKTLE
+1 MNTTINTNRHE
-6 NIQNVN
+6 NM
-12 SNAANVASNNNKIND
+12 NAAAMVAGINNKIND

-34 ARKDLYQAAH
+34 ARKDLYQAAN

-64 SKLVRLPNL
+64 SKLLHLPNL
-73 EKLTEAGAITADQAR
+73 EKMTEAGAISADQAR
-88 AALIIWRGIERK
+88 AALVIWRGIERK
-100 PQGSYRADRWAERTR
+100 PQGSYKADRWAERTR
-115 ARLEAAA
+115 ARLEAVAA
-122 AVITATEPQGEDV
+122 IITGTEPTADNV
-135 ADIIRA
+135 ADIIKA
-141 ARESAEFAVITAA
+141 ARESAEFAVINAA
-154 QWPAEPFTFGNYTVS
+154 QWPAVPFTFGNYSVS
-169 YSLYS
+169 YNDYS
-174 EPRKLRIIGGRY
+174 TPRKLRIIGGRY
-186 YRGEASTDPADI
+186 YRGEGSTNPADI

-210 EKAAESRARGP
+210 EEAAESRARGP
-221 RLGVYHTSDFTRYF
+221 RLGVYHTSDYTRYF

-268 KYENLK
+268 KYDALRT
-274 SFPALRRSW
+274 FPALRRSW

-390 WLHACDHFAAVLAGR
+390 WMHACDHFAAVLAGR

-440 MDYYTRSRNYQTIS
+440 MDYYTRSKNYQLIS

-541 VSKKAAEGVA
+541 VSQKAAEGVA

-568 AEKAEQERKES
+568 AEKAAKEKAES
-579 EERRAAR
+579 EARRAAR

-596 QRKENERKAE
+596 QRKENERKAAE
-606 EIKQK
+606 VK
-611 AAHAVELL
+611 AKAEATRAAIVE
-619 RDVLTARHFD
+619 RLTAAHFD
-629 TIATGYDSATAYA
+629 TIATDCDAAA
-642 VAHLEGEIYTLSA
+642 VYFAAHLEGEIYTGNA
-655 DIKTADEQGRPY
+655 DIKSNPAEIAATVQAAP
-667 VANRPAACVSYKYI
+667 VACLQYKYI
-681 HNAKRII
+681 HNAKRVI
-688 CRRWQGASI
+688 CHRWQVASV
-697 RSNKRTARELVESLG
+697 RSNKRTARELLDSLQPSE
-712 AVDVRDIVRTFADF
+712 VRAICRAFVDF
-726 EKADTWQA
+726 ESADNWQKAAKIYADTM
-734 AAHLWDATQ
+734 
-743 RLHEAQGRRASEA
+743 RSREALNKR
-756 TEKPAT
+756 TEEPAN
-762 GTKAAEGTDTKPAT
+762 EPT
-776 ADGLTMEKY
+776 ANEPTENKGESVTTAQGLTMEKY
-785 SEKATVIRGYNAD
+785 SEKATVIRGYNAE

-830 LAAWME
+830 LAEWM
-836 KQQGE
+836 KQQQGE

-846 AADQPAES
+846 AADLPAES
-854 APAATL
+854 V
-860 QEAGEISD
+860 
-868 TESETPAETLPD
+868 PAETLPE
-880 WATEGARAT
+880 WATEGARVT

-903 IHKAFRG
+903 IHKAFKGAR
-910 GHYLCTFHELG
+910 YLCTFHELG

-941 VLPDWLTVG
+941 VLPEWLTVG

-1015 YSASEKLRNSESKES
+1015 YSASEISQPAES
-1030 DAFNLPS
+1030 
-1037 RDEIRQT
+1037 
-1044 AKLGEA
+1044 
-1050 TEIEPAAIA
+1050 EPAAIA
-1059 ASIDTNEDT
+1059 ASIDTNEPET
-1068 ADASEE
+1068 NEAGT
-1074 PAEVISTP
+1074 ISTP
-1082 TRTKSLTYQDQ
+1082 TRAKAYTYQDQ
-1093 PDPDTLPAD
+1093 PAADTLPED

-1111 EVNRDASEENPAP
+1111 EVNRDASDENPAP

-1145 LAQEFGAAVITFTE
+1145 LATEFGAAVITFTQA
-1159 GTEYRHGATF
+1159 TEYKHGKNF
-1169 PHAIDFADFPAAELS
+1169 PHPIDFADFPAVELS
-1184 ARLHWLTRE
+1184 DRLQWLNRE
-1193 GYAVAVFAA
+1193 GYAVAVFAF
-1202 ADCLPTLNPAAPD
+1202 ADGLPTLNPAAPD
-1215 WQERDRA
+1215 WQERDKA
-1222 RRDRCYSETLEL
+1222 RRAQRYSETMDL
-1234 GDGVTRVMESERNIY
+1234 GDGITRIMESERNIY
-1249 DFHYELSFR
+1249 DCHYELSYR

-1289 GRFSN
+1289 GLFSN
-1294 GAMVEHFATIWQ
+1294 GAMVEHFTTIWQ
-1306 AERYILAEIAKG
+1306 AERYMLAEIAKG
-1318 LQPYNTPTDPAP
+1318 LQPYHKPTAPAP

-1337 GICHSFDTNQDTAT
+1337 GVCHSY
-1351 LQEAG
+1351 
-1356 EITAD
+1356 
-1361 PLCITITREEIETT
+1361 ETGAPYYST
-1375 SALYNFAAD
+1375 S
-1384 TLVRLRYNNPE
+1384 
-1395 CINTDEGFAYVW
+1395 
-1407 GRPCI
+1407 
-1412 DKAADALNIDRA
+1412 
-1424 ALFDWC
+1424 
-1430 YNNSDFITT
+1430 
-1439 RVIVR
+1439 
-1444 AAIALSPNSPA
+1444 
-1455 PNQAHRLFEWSLIE
+1455 
-1469 ERAKTADG
+1469 
-1477 RTLTVAG
+1477 
-1484 YFFRAPRVFDA
+1484 
-1495 KYYKELITAEW
+1495 
-1506 WGNDPRP
+1506 
-1513 FQFGDHSFSCI
+1513 
-1524 YKGGDMWDILS
+1524 
-1535 ADGTRQQDLTTDE
+1535 
-1548 LADFLEEEYKYSRKA
+1548 
-1563 AAKSEA
+1563 AKSENRREVTTLINGNGQPYKVEVPTVEIHGFTNSVGLA
-1569 PKPQPSAWVTDYT
+1569 HIEENTGLHFEEIHKDSVYRAQPQKW
-1582 ADDFLKLE
+1582 E
-1590 ANPEAIEADGDIMGK
+1590 
-1605 RLRHCQS
+1605 Q
-1612 GGLGE
+1612 
-1617 LQVFIQDY
+1617 
-1625 AGNERHAIYYIWDE
+1625 
-1639 FMQEVR
+1639 
-1645 ANVRPLDW
+1645 
-1653 LRRHFCP
+1653 
-1660 ANGWHEVAA
+1660 VAALLLTYNWLTRYYNCAHRENVLVLRADCNTPTAATLYYKQDGQEFVGVRGAY

>member
-1 MKTLE
+1 MNTTINTNNRE
-6 NIQNVN
+6 NM
-12 SNAANVASNNNKIND
+12 NAANTGASNKIND

-34 ARKDLYQAAH
+34 ARKDLYQAAN

-64 SKLVRLPNL
+64 SKLLHLPNL
-73 EKLTEAGAITADQAR
+73 EKMTEAGAISADQAR

-115 ARLEAAA
+115 ARLEAVAA
-122 AVITATEPQGEDV
+122 IITGTEPTADNV
-135 ADIIRA
+135 ADIIKA
-141 ARESAEFAVITAA
+141 ARESAEFAVINAA
-154 QWPAEPFTFGNYTVS
+154 QWPAVPFTFGNYSVS
-169 YSLYS
+169 YNDYCT
-174 EPRKLRIIGGRY
+174 PRKLRIIGGRY
-186 YRGEASTDPADI
+186 YRGEGSTNPADI

-221 RLGVYHTSDFTRYF
+221 RLGVYHTSDYTRYF

-254 ATEAARNERAELLA
+254 ATESARNERAELLER
-268 KYENLK
+268 YEVLK

-440 MDYYTRSRNYQTIS
+440 MDYYTRSKNYQLIS

-472 RGFEGVV
+472 RGFEGVI

-541 VSKKAAEGVA
+541 VSQKAAEGVA

-568 AEKAEQERKES
+568 AEKAAKEKAES
-579 EERRAAR
+579 EARRAAR

-596 QRKENERKAE
+596 QRKENERKAAE
-606 EIKQK
+606 VK
-611 AAHAVELL
+611 AKAEATRAAIVE
-619 RDVLTARHFD
+619 RLTAAHFD
-629 TIATGYDSATAYA
+629 TIATDCDAAA
-642 VAHLEGEIYTLSA
+642 VYFAAHLEGEIYTGKA
-655 DIKTADEQGRPY
+655 DIKSDPAEIAATVQAAP
-667 VANRPAACVSYKYI
+667 VACLQYKYI
-681 HNAKRII
+681 HNAKRVI
-688 CRRWQGASI
+688 CHRWQVASV
-697 RSNKRTARELVESLG
+697 RSNKRTARELLESLQPSE
-712 AVDVRDIVRTFADF
+712 VRAICRAFVDF
-726 EKADTWQA
+726 ESADNWQKAARIWSD
-734 AAHLWDATQ
+734 TQ
-743 RLHEAQGRRASEA
+743 RTHEAQKAA
-756 TEKPAT
+756 QKPAN
-762 GTKAAEGTDTKPAT
+762 EPT
-776 ADGLTMEKY
+776 ANEPTESKGESVTTAQGLTMEKY
-785 SEKATVIRGYNAD
+785 SEKATVIRGYNAE

-823 TRRHADE
+823 TRRHGDE

-836 KQQGE
+836 QQQGE

-846 AADQPAES
+846 AADQPAE
-854 APAATL
+854 
-860 QEAGEISD
+860 
-868 TESETPAETLPD
+868 TLPE
-880 WATEGARAT
+880 WATEGARVT

-921 TLFNIPVNV
+921 TLFNIPVSV

-941 VLPDWLTVG
+941 VLPEWLTVG

-1015 YSASEKLRNSESKES
+1015 YSASEISQPAES
-1030 DAFNLPS
+1030 
-1037 RDEIRQT
+1037 
-1044 AKLGEA
+1044 
-1050 TEIEPAAIA
+1050 EPAAIA
-1059 ASIDTNEDT
+1059 ASIDTNEPEANEAGT
-1068 ADASEE
+1068 
-1074 PAEVISTP
+1074 ISTP
-1082 TRTKSLTYQDQ
+1082 TRAKAYTYQDQ
-1093 PDPDTLPAD
+1093 PAADTLPED

-1111 EVNRDASEENPAP
+1111 EVNRDASDENPAP
-1124 VCLFYEPGVK
+1124 VCLFYESGVK

-1145 LAQEFGAAVITFTE
+1145 LATEFGAAVITFTQS
-1159 GTEYRHGATF
+1159 TEYKHGKNF
-1169 PHAIDFADFPAAELS
+1169 PHPIDFADFPAVELS
-1184 ARLHWLTRE
+1184 DRLQWLNRE
-1193 GYAVAVFAA
+1193 GYAVAVFAF
-1202 ADCLPTLNPAAPD
+1202 ADGLPTLSPAAPD
-1215 WQERDRA
+1215 WQERDKA
-1222 RRDRCYSETLEL
+1222 RRAQHYSETLEL
-1234 GDGVTRVMESERNIY
+1234 GDGVTRIMESERNIY
-1249 DFHYELSFR
+1249 DCHYELSYR

-1289 GRFSN
+1289 GLFSN
-1294 GAMVEHFATIWQ
+1294 GAMVEHFTTIWQ
-1306 AERYILAEIAKG
+1306 AERYMLAEIAKG
-1318 LQPYNTPTDPAP
+1318 LQPYHKPTDPAP

-1337 GICHSFDTNQDTAT
+1337 GVCHSY
-1351 LQEAG
+1351 
-1356 EITAD
+1356 
-1361 PLCITITREEIETT
+1361 ETGAPCYST
-1375 SALYNFAAD
+1375 S
-1384 TLVRLRYNNPE
+1384 
-1395 CINTDEGFAYVW
+1395 
-1407 GRPCI
+1407 
-1412 DKAADALNIDRA
+1412 
-1424 ALFDWC
+1424 
-1430 YNNSDFITT
+1430 
-1439 RVIVR
+1439 
-1444 AAIALSPNSPA
+1444 
-1455 PNQAHRLFEWSLIE
+1455 
-1469 ERAKTADG
+1469 
-1477 RTLTVAG
+1477 
-1484 YFFRAPRVFDA
+1484 
-1495 KYYKELITAEW
+1495 
-1506 WGNDPRP
+1506 
-1513 FQFGDHSFSCI
+1513 
-1524 YKGGDMWDILS
+1524 
-1535 ADGTRQQDLTTDE
+1535 
-1548 LADFLEEEYKYSRKA
+1548 
-1563 AAKSEA
+1563 AKSENRREVTTLINGNG
-1569 PKPQPSAWVTDYT
+1569 QPYKVEVPTVEIHGFT
-1582 ADDFLKLE
+1582 
-1590 ANPEAIEADGDIMGK
+1590 N
-1605 RLRHCQS
+1605 S
-1612 GGLGE
+1612 GGLAHIE
-1617 LQVFIQDY
+1617 KNTDLHFEEIHKDSVY
-1625 AGNERHAIYYIWDE
+1625 
-1639 FMQEVR
+1639 R
-1645 ANVRPLDW
+1645 AQPQKW
-1653 LRRHFCP
+1653 
-1660 ANGWHEVAA
+1660 EQVAALLLTYNWLTRYYNCAHRENVLVLRADCNTPTAATLYYKQDGQEFVGVRGAY

>member
-1 MKTLE
+1 MKTTANGTTAAQVNNTNRE
-6 NIQNVN
+6 NL
-12 SNAANVASNNNKIND
+12 NAANTGASYNKIDD
-27 FGQKIGG
+27 FGAKIGG
-34 ARKDLYQAAH
+34 ARKDQYAAAR
-44 EWAAQLA
+44 EWAEKLA

-73 EKLTEAGAITADQAR
+73 ESMAAAGAITADQAR

-100 PQGSYRADRWAERTR
+100 PQGIYKADRWAERTR

-122 AVITATEPQGEDV
+122 AIITGTEPTADNV
-135 ADIIRA
+135 ADIIKA

-174 EPRKLRIIGGRY
+174 EPRKLRIIGARY

-221 RLGVYHTSDFTRYF
+221 RLGVYHTSDYTRYF
-235 IAVEN
+235 VAVEN

-302 AAAIPFKGVEFG
+302 AAVLPFRGVEFG

-334 DLADLLGIAPAAVSL
+334 DLADLLGIPAAAVSL

-440 MDYYTRSRNYQTIS
+440 MDYYTRSKNYQLIS

-541 VSKKAAEGVA
+541 VSEKAAEGVA
-551 AATLQAAEEK
+551 AATLQAQQEK

-568 AEKAEQERKES
+568 QEKAEQERKES

-596 QRKENERKAE
+596 QRKENERKAAE
-606 EIKQK
+606 VK
-611 AAHAVELL
+611 AKAEATRAAIVE
-619 RDVLTARHFD
+619 RLTAAHFD
-629 TIATGYDSATAYA
+629 TIATDCDAAA
-642 VAHLEGEIYTLSA
+642 VYFAAHLEGEIYTGKA
-655 DIKTADEQGRPY
+655 DIKSDPAEIAATVQAAP
-667 VANRPAACVSYKYI
+667 VACLQYKYI
-681 HNAKRII
+681 HNAKRVI
-688 CRRWQGASI
+688 CHRWQVASV
-697 RSNKRTARELVESLG
+697 RSNKRTARELLESLQPSE
-712 AVDVRDIVRTFADF
+712 VRAICRAFVDF
-726 EKADTWQA
+726 ESADNWQKAARIWSD
-734 AAHLWDATQ
+734 TQ
-743 RLHEAQGRRASEA
+743 RTNEAQKAA
-756 TEKPAT
+756 QKPANEPT
-762 GTKAAEGTDTKPAT
+762 ANEPTESNQEA

-836 KQQGE
+836 QQQGE

-854 APAATL
+854 VPAATL
-860 QEAGEISD
+860 QEAGEI
-868 TESETPAETLPD
+868 ETPAETLPE
-880 WATEGARAT
+880 WATEGARVT

-910 GHYLCTFHELG
+910 ARYLCTFHELG

-941 VLPDWLTVG
+941 VLPEWLKVG

-958 YMLSARTMRRE
+958 YMLSTRSRRPE
-969 WVEGEEMTVKA
+969 WVEGEEMEVTEITA
-980 INADF
+980 EW
-985 VSLEN
+985 VSLKSDTARESVS
-990 RRDDGI
+990 
-996 ITSSQSIA
+996 TA
-1004 TENAAAELTPI
+1004 NAAAELTPI
-1015 YSASEKLRNSESKES
+1015 YSASEKLGEAVRQWAANEYAATHHGATLTDWDKAHPAPVEWCKPGQVFKL
-1030 DAFNLPS
+1030 AGRQIAG
-1037 RDEIRQT
+1037 RDVYAIIT
-1044 AKLGEA
+1044 KLGNDCFFYVGNFGSCSEHLTAYNCQQWENLQPVEIMHEDTPKFAKMFQKFHDIRKAWEA
-1050 TEIEPAAIA
+1050 DGVKIWQEREDKERTAAPLQEPAAIA
-1059 ASIDTNEDT
+1059 ASDEEGAPLTEPNRDGLPEWLHVGTRFCLLDFVTGKPTAVRYTCAAIDYENKTVTIPEARDSFRNGSTVYRWDAFHWATFAPVTDDT
-1068 ADASEE
+1068 D
-1074 PAEVISTP
+1074 P
-1082 TRTKSLTYQDQ
+1082 T
-1093 PDPDTLPAD
+1093 PDP
-1102 LPAELLKFY
+1102 
-1111 EVNRDASEENPAP
+1111 
-1124 VCLFYEPGVK
+1124 
-1134 KYQAFGSDAHL
+1134 
-1145 LAQEFGAAVITFTE
+1145 
-1159 GTEYRHGATF
+1159 
-1169 PHAIDFADFPAAELS
+1169 
-1184 ARLHWLTRE
+1184 
-1193 GYAVAVFAA
+1193 
-1202 ADCLPTLNPAAPD
+1202 
-1215 WQERDRA
+1215 
-1222 RRDRCYSETLEL
+1222 
-1234 GDGVTRVMESERNIY
+1234 
-1249 DFHYELSFR
+1249 
-1258 YYKGGDLLAMFHAT
+1258 
-1272 GYPEKWDY
+1272 
-1280 IGTIRPPHA
+1280 
-1289 GRFSN
+1289 
-1294 GAMVEHFATIWQ
+1294 
-1306 AERYILAEIAKG
+1306 
-1318 LQPYNTPTDPAP
+1318 
-1330 EPSGDGV
+1330 SGEGV
-1337 GICHSFDTNQDTAT
+1337 GICHSYETGAPCYSTSEK
-1351 LQEAG
+1351 LEP
-1356 EITAD
+1356 TAD
-1361 PLCITITREEIETT
+1361 PLADIIREAKQQEARTVSGLNYGPIKYLRNNVLYANNGRTTAENMTEYEANLHRVTDPDTYAAYLISSYDVFVDETQVFCDLRRAFPSLTFAELCRLIRDHMGENQQGNGIAAALVPDCVILAGGDEYTRRKFKERH
-1375 SALYNFAAD
+1375 D
-1384 TLVRLRYNNPE
+1384 RYNTRR
-1395 CINTDEGFAYVW
+1395 TDEKDGYNGQQWARWYD
-1407 GRPCI
+1407 RESL
-1412 DKAADALNIDRA
+1412 ALHLLLSEELFYIWENRRA
-1424 ALFDWC
+1424 A
-1430 YNNSDFITT
+1430 
-1439 RVIVR
+1439 R
-1444 AAIALSPNSPA
+1444 ALDYLQESYPDA
-1455 PNQAHRLFEWSLIE
+1455 
-1469 ERAKTADG
+1469 TAD
-1477 RTLTVAG
+1477 
-1484 YFFRAPRVFDA
+1484 
-1495 KYYKELITAEW
+1495 
-1506 WGNDPRP
+1506 
-1513 FQFGDHSFSCI
+1513 
-1524 YKGGDMWDILS
+1524 
-1535 ADGTRQQDLTTDE
+1535 
-1548 LADFLEEEYKYSRKA
+1548 
-1563 AAKSEA
+1563 
-1569 PKPQPSAWVTDYT
+1569 
-1582 ADDFLKLE
+1582 
-1590 ANPEAIEADGDIMGK
+1590 
-1605 RLRHCQS
+1605 
-1612 GGLGE
+1612 E
-1617 LQVFIQDY
+1617 LQAVFMK
-1625 AGNERHAIYYIWDE
+1625 HAEAVREIY
-1639 FMQEVR
+1639 
-1645 ANVRPLDW
+1645 
-1653 LRRHFCP
+1653 
-1660 ANGWHEVAA
+1660 G